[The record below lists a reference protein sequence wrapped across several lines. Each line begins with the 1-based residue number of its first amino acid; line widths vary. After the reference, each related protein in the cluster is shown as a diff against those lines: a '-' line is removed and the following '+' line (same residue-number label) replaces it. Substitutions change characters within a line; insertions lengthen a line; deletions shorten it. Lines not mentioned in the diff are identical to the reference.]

1 MQRDT
6 AEAATV
12 YHISPLRFWLPTG
25 FFIVLGG
32 LLLVCAAFSSEDP
45 NSQRAC
51 FITGLFLFGCACLLY
66 ALMRYTRLELSGRGV
81 KLYQFGYTLE
91 TEWDNVAALYD
102 VAGAQGLVLHRPM
115 QCGGAAVLRA
125 FRNTGAPA
133 SLRLYNDEQV
143 RLLAERRFI
152 PIEAF
157 AYWLKHGRLRDDLV
171 RNAPAVDAG
180 IAR

>member
-1 MQRDT
+1 MQRGA

-25 FFIVLGG
+25 FLIAFGV
-32 LLLVCAAFSSEDP
+32 LLLVCAGVSSAEAD
-45 NSQRAC
+45 QRA
-51 FITGLFLFGCACLLY
+51 FGITGLFLFGCAGILYVLL
-66 ALMRYTRLELSGRGV
+66 RYTRLELSERGV
-81 KLYQFGYTLE
+81 KVYQFGYTLE

-102 VAGAQGLVLHRPM
+102 VAHAEGLILHRPM
-115 QCGGAAVLRA
+115 QCGGATVLGA

-133 SLRLYNDEQV
+133 GLLLYNDEQV

-157 AYWLKHGRLRDDLV
+157 AHWLKHGGLREDLK
-171 RNAPAVDAG
+171 RHAPGVML
-180 IAR
+180 